1 MSERNKLVSRALVE
15 EVWNRGNFA
24 LVDELVSAD
33 FRRQAA

>member
-1 MSERNKLVSRALVE
+1 MSQRNKLVSRTLIE
-15 EVWNRGNFA
+15 DVWNRVTAA